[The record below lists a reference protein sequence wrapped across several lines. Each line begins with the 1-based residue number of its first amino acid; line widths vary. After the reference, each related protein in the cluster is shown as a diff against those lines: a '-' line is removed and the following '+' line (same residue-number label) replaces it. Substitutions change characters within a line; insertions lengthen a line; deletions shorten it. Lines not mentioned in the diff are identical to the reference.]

1 MPTIRFKF
9 KTNIVSATKLFA
21 GRSRPKFFSLIV
33 AQTAEAVKSA
43 GIDFSTLSRDKAFR
57 NSLQQVFEDFKRW
70 FFGEVVPKYC
80 LQKGD
85 LFSITL
91 DAEVDT
97 DVKAIRLYYDTAEVT
112 VWHRATS
119 PCGDASECEKKLKE
133 CEGQLLECRKKI
145 ENLKSLLS

>member
-21 GRSRPKFFSLIV
+21 GRGRPKFFSLIV
-33 AQTAEAVKSA
+33 AQTTEAVKSA

-57 NSLQQVFEDFKRW
+57 NSLQTAFEEFKKW

-97 DVKAIRLYYDTAEVT
+97 DVRSIRFYYDTAEVT

-119 PCGDASECEKKLKE
+119 PCGEAGECETRLRECESRLTECEKK
-133 CEGQLLECRKKI
+133 I
-145 ENLKSLLS
+145 ESLKSLLS